1 MLFII
6 IKLTFKKNTYPI
18 QYPFKLKTYIC
29 RLFNF
34 EEMLKNS
41 ILKGVFLVGLGATSY
56 GMLATF
62 VKLAYKENYTTA
74 EVTSSQFIYGILG
87 MLLINA
93 FQKLK
98 KKEDV
103 VKAKPKNIMHLML
116 AGTSLGMTSVFYY
129 LAVKFIPVS
138 IGIVLL
144 MQTVWMG
151 VLLEWFLDKKAPSL
165 QKVVSVGIVLLGTA
179 LATNLFS
186 KSLTLDWR
194 GIMWGMLAAASF
206 TTTMFTANRIA
217 LGISSAQRSLYMLLG
232 GAIIVFGFS
241 LATQVTA
248 FNLGIFTKWGIVLS
262 LFGTI
267 IPPILM
273 NAGFPH
279 TGIGLGSIVSSL
291 ELPVSVMMA
300 FVILN
305 ETVVFSQWVGIILII
320 LAIVIM
326 NLNWSK
332 K

>member
-1 MLFII
+1 M
-6 IKLTFKKNTYPI
+6 TKNT
-18 QYPFKLKTYIC
+18 L
-29 RLFNF
+29 
-34 EEMLKNS
+34 
-41 ILKGVFLVGLGATSY
+41 LKGVLLVGLGATSY

-62 VKLAYKENYTTA
+62 VKLAYDEKFTTG
-74 EVTSSQFIYGILG
+74 EVTSSQFILGILG
-87 MLLINA
+87 ILIINL
-93 FQKLK
+93 FQKVK
-98 KKEDV
+98 KGEAV
-103 VKAKPKNIMHLML
+103 VKATPKNIFDLML

-129 LAVKFIPVS
+129 LAVKYIPVS

-165 QKVVSVGIVLLGTA
+165 QKIISVAIVLLGTA

-186 KSLTLDWR
+186 KSIALDWR
-194 GIMWGMLAAASF
+194 GVMWGLLAASSF

-232 GAIIVFGFS
+232 GAVIVFGFTI
-241 LATQVTA
+241 ATQVTP
-248 FNLGIFTKWGIVLS
+248 FNMAIFAKWGIILA

-267 IPPILM
+267 IPPMLM
-273 NAGFPH
+273 NAGFPY

-300 FVILN
+300 FMILN
-305 ETVVFSQWVGIILII
+305 ETVVFSQWIGIILII

-326 NLNWSK
+326 NIQFSK